1 MRLSPLPAGEY
12 GEFGD
17 KEDPGEGT
25 PAYLR
30 SSFEFSGENI
40 VGETGRS
47 NGERLDVGDGT
58 WQSERG
64 RRSKS
69 KSS

>member
-1 MRLSPLPAGEY
+1 M
-12 GEFGD
+12 
-17 KEDPGEGT
+17 EDPGEGT

-30 SSFEFSGENI
+30 SSLELSGENM
-40 VGETGRS
+40 VGETGKS
-47 NGERLDVGDGT
+47 SGERLDVGDGT
-58 WQSERG
+58 WQSDRG